1 MTCAASGDEE
11 RARLQ
16 RELVASET
24 RYRRLFETA
33 KDGILILDASTG
45 QITDANPFLAHLLG
59 YSREE
64 LLGKRLW
71 EIGPF
76 KHTAKSKVAFEE
88 LQNNDYIRYEDLPLE
103 TRDGTSVDVE
113 FVSNVYAV
121 NGDKVIQCNIRDI
134 TSRKQVE
141 KRLHLQTT
149 ALQSAA
155 NAIVLTDASGDISW
169 VNAAF
174 TTMTGYTA
182 DEAIGQNPRIL
193 KSGIHPHSFYE
204 AMWET
209 LRRGHI
215 WRGEVVNRR
224 KDSKLYTEEM
234 TITPVCDDRGDITHF
249 IAIKQDVTQ
258 RRLVEEALQSL
269 VDNAPFGI
277 CRTSIEKDCYETVN
291 STFRE
296 MLGGYSVEEALQLKI
311 SKQVWADPKGR
322 DRMIEILRQN
332 SRIKGFETTFQRRDG
347 SPMPVRISGSL
358 IRDVDGTEHFEGY
371 VEDMTLQSTLE
382 QQVRQAQKLEA
393 VGRLAGGMAHD
404 FNNVLVVI
412 KLSTELMLCQITPD
426 NPLTKPLLQVS
437 NAADRAAALTRQML
451 AFGRQQMMQTRIINL
466 NSVVSET
473 SHMLRRVIGEDIELV
488 TKLSDSVENSRLDPD
503 QVTQVILN
511 LAVNARDA
519 MPEGGTLHI
528 ETASVDLDDAY
539 TKTHPPVRPGR
550 YVMLAVSDTGTG
562 IDKSVLPHIFDPF
575 FTTKEVGKG
584 TGLGLSIVYGIVK
597 QSGGY
602 IWAYS
607 EPEYGTT
614 FKLYFPVTAAPLEG
628 PVARTETIFHPT
640 GQWVL
645 LVEDEALIR
654 GNVSECLRQLGY
666 QVLEAENGEKAL
678 RLCEEHRG
686 RIDLVLTDLVMPGMS
701 GHELAGE
708 LAQHHPEIK
717 LLFMSGYTEDSA
729 ARRDILLK
737 GSPFLQKP
745 FSVSDL
751 SNAVQ
756 QALTL
761 HAVNRNSLAAKSGR

>member
-1 MTCAASGDEE
+1 
-11 RARLQ
+11 
-16 RELVASET
+16 
-24 RYRRLFETA
+24 
-33 KDGILILDASTG
+33 
-45 QITDANPFLAHLLG
+45 
-59 YSREE
+59 
-64 LLGKRLW
+64 
-71 EIGPF
+71 
-76 KHTAKSKVAFEE
+76 
-88 LQNNDYIRYEDLPLE
+88 
-103 TRDGTSVDVE
+103 
-113 FVSNVYAV
+113 
-121 NGDKVIQCNIRDI
+121 
-134 TSRKQVE
+134 
-141 KRLHLQTT
+141 
-149 ALQSAA
+149 
-155 NAIVLTDASGDISW
+155 VLTDASGNITW

-182 DEAIGQNPRIL
+182 DDALGQNPRIL
-193 KSGIHPHSFYE
+193 KSGTHSQSFYK

-209 LRRGHI
+209 LQKGHV

-224 KDSKLYTEEM
+224 KDGALYTEEM
-234 TITPVCDDRGDITHF
+234 TITPVCDDRGGITHF

-258 RRLVEEALQSL
+258 RRLVERALQRSQVSLQSL

-296 MLGGYSVEEALQLKI
+296 MLGGYSAEEALQLKI
-311 SKQVWADPKGR
+311 SKQVWADPKDR
-322 DRMIEILRQN
+322 ERMIEILRQN

-358 IRDVDGTEHFEGY
+358 SRDAENGTEHFEGY
-371 VEDMTLQSTLE
+371 VEDMTQQSTLE
-382 QQVRQAQKLEA
+382 QQVRQVQKLEA

-412 KLSTELMLCQITPD
+412 KLSTELMLLQITPD

-488 TKLSDSVENSRLDPD
+488 TKLSESVGNSRLDPD
-503 QVTQVILN
+503 QMAQVILN

-519 MPEGGTLHI
+519 MPKGGTLHI
-528 ETASVDLDDAY
+528 ETVNVDLDDAY
-539 TKTHPPVRPGR
+539 TKEHPPVQPGR

-607 EPEYGTT
+607 EPGYGTT
-614 FKLYFPVTAAPLEG
+614 FKLYFPVTMAALEG
-628 PVARTETIFHPT
+628 PIARSETIFHPT
-640 GQWVL
+640 GQRVL
-645 LVEDEALIR
+645 LVEDEAMIR
-654 GNVSECLRQLGY
+654 SNVRECLQQLGY
-666 QVLEAENGEKAL
+666 QVLEAENGEIAL
-678 RLCEEHRG
+678 RVWKEHRG
-686 RIDLVLTDLVMPGMS
+686 RIDLVLTDLVMPGIG
-701 GHELAGE
+701 GHELAE
-708 LAQHHPEIK
+708 QLAQSHPEVK
-717 LLFMSGYTEDSA
+717 LLFMSGYTEDNA

-745 FSVSDL
+745 FSAGDL

-756 QALTL
+756 QAL
-761 HAVNRNSLAAKSGR
+761 AVRATTP